1 MEDLNVGEYIVTKTV
16 EYIYTVEALNAED
29 ASKEVETFGTI
40 EADQWSTIS
49 IEVESIGD
57 YEESFK

>member
-1 MEDLNVGEYIVTKTV
+1 MTEFIVTKTV
-16 EYIYTVEALNAED
+16 EYIYTVEALNEED

-49 IEVESIGD
+49 IAVESTDD
-57 YEESFK
+57 YEESFND